1 MKKTHLEMLPLTGK
15 KSRYPHNTRLGLY
28 CQRDESKVVQLQ
40 MFVKWNKVTLNC
52 KETGKNLL
60 QKHCWI

>member
-40 MFVKWNKVTLNC
+40 MFVK
-52 KETGKNLL
+52 
-60 QKHCWI
+60 